1 MLNRE
6 VAFLKNRIV
15 NYIVYGVIGLAVIGL
30 VSKVIFNPA
39 SFFKGIAIIVGI
51 GAVVFLLVKLLYK
64 PSPAKREQ
72 RAFVKAAKRSAK
84 RKQQKDF
91 SPQGRMKIQA
101 SKSTKPKKNSN
112 LTSLKKARALKK
124 KTAHPQL
131 TVIEGKKGKKKNR
144 ASFL

>member
-1 MLNRE
+1 VEILLLR
-6 VAFLKNRIV
+6 K
-15 NYIVYGVIGLAVIGL
+15 
-30 VSKVIFNPA
+30 
-39 SFFKGIAIIVGI
+39 I